1 MNTIKKMT
9 NYSVKRKKK
18 RPIQN
23 LRKRN
28 KYKRYRGNKVKNKD
42 KFEPTP
48 SYTHTQRL
56 MFFTLSKNKNGH

>member
-1 MNTIKKMT
+1 MNTIKK
-9 NYSVKRKKK
+9 NDKLQCEKKKK